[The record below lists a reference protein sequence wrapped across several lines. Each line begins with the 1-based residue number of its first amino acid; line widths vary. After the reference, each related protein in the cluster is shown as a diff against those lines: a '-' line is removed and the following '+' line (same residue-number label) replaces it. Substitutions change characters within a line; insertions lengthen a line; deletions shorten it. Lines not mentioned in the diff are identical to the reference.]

1 MRLYRALLYFYPAFY
16 RAEYGDEMV
25 RTFAARSRRAGGRAG
40 RAALWLRELVD
51 LPRSAVLVHLDV
63 LRQDL
68 AFALRALR
76 RSPGFAITAILVAA
90 LGIGANTAVFS
101 LADQVLLRPLP
112 FPSPARLVQLW
123 EVEEGS
129 CCNEVSP
136 PNYRDWK
143 ERSHSFSALSA
154 WHWRDGNLVGA
165 AQPVRLQGVATGADL
180 LPLVGV
186 RPLRGRL
193 FTAADEKPGAPGTL
207 LIGHGTW
214 QRVFGGDPDV
224 VGRTVRFDDEAFT
237 IIGVLPSDFAFP
249 SRRTEFWAPI
259 RLSEEERAER
269 DNNIL
274 KVVGRLAP
282 GVSLGA
288 AAKEMEAIG
297 AQLERE
303 HRDTNDQTSV
313 AVQPLHTV
321 NRQSRLLL
329 AALVGAS
336 LCVLVIACVNLAT
349 LLLTRAIAR
358 RKELAVRAALG
369 AGRERV
375 TRQLLTEA
383 LVLTLLG
390 GGLGVALATALGP
403 LLAHLVPG
411 ELPIV
416 VHGGLDARLIGFALL
431 VTVSTGVAFGVVP
444 ALRASGRR
452 LAGLRERG
460 PLGGARS
467 ALRSLLVTAQV
478 AGCLVLLVA
487 CGLLLRALLRVQ
499 AVDPGFHG
507 AGVLAVQTPLPPQR
521 YQSTA
526 LRLAFYSRV
535 LAEVRA
541 LPGVEAAGYVT
552 WLPLEMGGGIAPVE
566 VPGEVVASP
575 AHRPRASMRFVSPD
589 YFATMGIPLRA
600 GRDVARGDT
609 LATRRVAV
617 VSEEFV
623 RAHFPDGKAL
633 ERTFKFGDE
642 ERTIV
647 GVVGEVRMRGLERQ
661 SEPQVYLPYAQV
673 ADGEA
678 MGYVPRELVLRTSG
692 DPYAPLAPVR
702 AIVGRA
708 DPEVP
713 IGKVRE
719 VAEVVWGQTASR
731 RTQVWL
737 LGAYA
742 ALALLLAGIGI
753 HGLLSLAVS
762 QRLAELGLR
771 LAIGAGRREILRLAL
786 AHGLRVAAIGAGVG
800 LVLAYAAAR
809 SLAGALA
816 GVEPGDVVTFAV
828 TLGAAVLMTVS
839 GTLIPAL
846 RVLRVDAARVL
857 LSS

>member
-1 MRLYRALLYFYPAFY
+1 MSFYRALLHLYPAFY
-16 RAEYGDEMV
+16 RAEYGGELV
-25 RTFAARSRRAGGRAG
+25 RTFEARSRRAGGGAG

-51 LPRSAVLVHLDV
+51 LPRSAFLVHLDV

-76 RSPGFAITAILVAA
+76 RSPGFAVTAILVAA

-101 LADQVLLRPLP
+101 LTDQVLLRPLP
-112 FPSPARLVQLW
+112 FPEPERLVQLW
-123 EVEEGS
+123 EVEENS

-143 ERSHSFSALSA
+143 ERSHSFTALSA
-154 WHWRDGNLVGA
+154 WHSRDANLVGA
-165 AQPVRLQGVATGADL
+165 GQPFRLRGIAVGADL

-186 RPLRGRL
+186 HPLRGRL
-193 FTAADEKPGAPGTL
+193 FSAADERPGAPGTL
-207 LIGHGTW
+207 VIAHGTW

-224 VGRTVRFDDEAFT
+224 LGRTVRLDDEAYT
-237 IIGVLPSDFAFP
+237 IIGVLPPDFAFP
-249 SRRTEFWAPI
+249 SPRAEFWAPI
-259 RLSEEERAER
+259 RLSEDDGNDR
-269 DNNIL
+269 DNNFF

-282 GVSLGA
+282 GVSLA
-288 AAKEMEAIG
+288 AATTEMEAIG

-303 HRDTNDQTSV
+303 YRDTNDQTSV

-336 LCVLVIACVNLAT
+336 LCVLVIACINLAT
-349 LLLTRAIAR
+349 LLLTRALAR
-358 RKELAVRAALG
+358 RKELAVRAAMG

-383 LVLTLLG
+383 LMLTLLG
-390 GGLGVALATALGP
+390 GGLGIAFAAALGP
-403 LLAHLVPG
+403 LLAHLVPNDM
-411 ELPIV
+411 PIV
-416 VHGGLDARLIGFALL
+416 ARGSLDARLVGFALL
-431 VTVSTGVAFGVVP
+431 VTVFTGIAFGVVP

-452 LAGLRERG
+452 LEGLRERG

-467 ALRSLLVTAQV
+467 AMRSLLVTAQV

-499 AVDPGFHG
+499 AVDPGFRG

-521 YQSTA
+521 YDTTA
-526 LRLAFYSRV
+526 KRDAFYSRV
-535 LAEVRA
+535 LAETRA

-552 WLPLEMGGGIAPVE
+552 WLPLEMGGGIRPVE
-566 VPGEVVASP
+566 VPGAVVASV
-575 AHRPRASMRFVSPD
+575 AHRPLASLRFVSPG
-589 YFATMGIPLRA
+589 YFDTMGIPLRS
-600 GRDVARGDT
+600 GRDVDSGDAFTARK
-609 LATRRVAV
+609 VAV

-623 RAHFPDGKAL
+623 REHFPDGKPL
-633 ERTFKFGDE
+633 ERTFKFAGED
-642 ERTIV
+642 RTIV
-647 GVVGEVRMRGLERQ
+647 GVVGEVRVRGLERQ
-661 SEPQVYLPYAQV
+661 SEPQVYLPYGQAV
-673 ADGEA
+673 DGDIYYA
-678 MGYVPRELVLRTSG
+678 PHELVLRTSR
-692 DPYAPLAPVR
+692 DPHSQLPAVR
-702 AIVGRA
+702 TIVRRA
-708 DPEVP
+708 DAEVP
-713 IGKVRE
+713 IGAARE
-719 VAEVVWGQTASR
+719 VSDVVWNQTASR

-742 ALALLLAGIGI
+742 GLALLLAGIGI

-762 QRLAELGLR
+762 QRLGELGLR
-771 LAIGAGRREILRLAL
+771 LAIGAGRREILKLAL
-786 AHGLRVAAIGAGVG
+786 AHGLRVAAVGAGVG

-816 GVEPGDVVTFAV
+816 GVEPGDGITFVIAV
-828 TLGAAVLMTVS
+828 GAAVLMTIS
-839 GTLIPAL
+839 GTLMPAL

-857 LSS
+857 MSS

>member
-1 MRLYRALLYFYPAFY
+1 M
-16 RAEYGDEMV
+16 
-25 RTFAARSRRAGGRAG
+25 
-40 RAALWLRELVD
+40 
-51 LPRSAVLVHLDV
+51 
-63 LRQDL
+63 
-68 AFALRALR
+68 
-76 RSPGFAITAILVAA
+76 
-90 LGIGANTAVFS
+90 
-101 LADQVLLRPLP
+101 
-112 FPSPARLVQLW
+112 
-123 EVEEGS
+123 
-129 CCNEVSP
+129 
-136 PNYRDWK
+136 
-143 ERSHSFSALSA
+143 
-154 WHWRDGNLVGA
+154 
-165 AQPVRLQGVATGADL
+165 
-180 LPLVGV
+180 
-186 RPLRGRL
+186 
-193 FTAADEKPGAPGTL
+193 
-207 LIGHGTW
+207 
-214 QRVFGGDPDV
+214 
-224 VGRTVRFDDEAFT
+224 
-237 IIGVLPSDFAFP
+237 
-249 SRRTEFWAPI
+249 
-259 RLSEEERAER
+259 
-269 DNNIL
+269 
-274 KVVGRLAP
+274 
-282 GVSLGA
+282 
-288 AAKEMEAIG
+288 
-297 AQLERE
+297 
-303 HRDTNDQTSV
+303 
-313 AVQPLHTV
+313 
-321 NRQSRLLL
+321 
-329 AALVGAS
+329 
-336 LCVLVIACVNLAT
+336 
-349 LLLTRAIAR
+349 
-358 RKELAVRAALG
+358 G

-390 GGLGVALATALGP
+390 GGLGIAFAAALGP

-416 VHGGLDARLIGFALL
+416 PHGGLDARLIGFALL
-431 VTVSTGVAFGVVP
+431 VTVATGIAFGVVP

-452 LAGLRERG
+452 LSGLRERG

-467 ALRSLLVTAQV
+467 VLRSLLVTAQV

-521 YQSTA
+521 YQATA
-526 LRLAFYSRV
+526 PRIALYERV

-552 WLPLEMGGGIAPVE
+552 WLPLEMGGGIRPVE
-566 VPGEVVASP
+566 VPGEVAASP
-575 AHRPRASMRFVSPD
+575 AHRPLASLRFVSPD

-600 GRDVARGDT
+600 GRDVAPGDT
-609 LATRRVAV
+609 FTARKVAV

-633 ERTFKFGDE
+633 ERTFGFAGED
-642 ERTIV
+642 RTIV
-647 GVVGEVRMRGLERQ
+647 GVVGEVRMRGLERRN
-661 SEPQVYLPYAQV
+661 EPQVYLPYAQV

-678 MGYVPRELVLRTSG
+678 TNYAPRELVLRTSG
-692 DPYAPLAPVR
+692 DPYAQLAPVR

-762 QRLAELGLR
+762 QRLSEIGLR

-800 LVLAYAAAR
+800 LALAYAAAR
-809 SLAGALA
+809 LLAGVLA
-816 GVEPGDVVTFAV
+816 GVEPGDAVTFAV
-828 TLGAAVLMTVS
+828 AVGAAVLMTVS
-839 GTLIPAL
+839 GTLMPAL

>member
-1 MRLYRALLYFYPAFY
+1 MSLYRALLYLYPAFY
-16 RAEYGDEMV
+16 RAEYGDELV
-25 RTFAARSRRAGGRAG
+25 RTFAARSRRAGGPAG
-40 RAALWLRELVD
+40 RAALWLRELID

-68 AFALRALR
+68 AFALRGLR
-76 RSPGFAITAILVAA
+76 RSPGFAVTAILVAA

-101 LADQVLLRPLP
+101 LTDQVLLRPLP
-112 FPSPARLVQLW
+112 FPSPDRLVQLW
-123 EVEEGS
+123 EVEEES
-129 CCNEVSP
+129 CCNEASP

-143 ERSHSFSALSA
+143 QRSHSFSALSA
-154 WHWRDGNLVGA
+154 WHSRDANLVGA
-165 AQPVRLQGVATGADL
+165 DQPVRLRGVGVGADL
-180 LPLVGV
+180 LPLLGV
-186 RPLRGRL
+186 HPLRGRL
-193 FTAADEKPGAPGTL
+193 FSAADERPGAPGTL
-207 LIGHGTW
+207 VIAHGTW

-224 VGRTVRFDDEAFT
+224 VGRTIRLDDEAYT
-237 IIGVLPSDFAFP
+237 VIAVAPPDFAFP
-249 SRRTEFWAPI
+249 SPRTEFWAPI
-259 RLSEEERAER
+259 RLSDDDLADR
-269 DNNIL
+269 DNNFF

-282 GVSLGA
+282 GVSLA
-288 AAKEMEAIG
+288 AATKEMEAIG

-303 HRDTNDQTSV
+303 YRDTNDQTSV

-321 NRQSRLLL
+321 NPQSRLLL

-336 LCVLVIACVNLAT
+336 LCVLVIACINLAT

-358 RKELAVRAALG
+358 RKELSVRAALG

-383 LVLTLLG
+383 LLLTLLG
-390 GGLGVALATALGP
+390 GGLGIAFAAAIGP
-403 LLAHLVPG
+403 LLAHLVPR

-416 VHGGLDARLIGFALL
+416 AHRGLDARLVGFALL
-431 VTVSTGVAFGVVP
+431 VTVATGLAFGVVP

-452 LAGLRERG
+452 LEGLRDRG
-460 PLGGARS
+460 LLGGARS
-467 ALRSLLVTAQV
+467 AMRSLLVMAQV

-499 AVDPGFHG
+499 AIDPGFHG

-521 YQSTA
+521 YQTTA
-526 LRLAFYSRV
+526 LRAGFYSRV

-541 LPGVEAAGYVT
+541 LPGVESAGYVT
-552 WLPLEMGGGIAPVE
+552 WLPLEMGGGIRPVE
-566 VPGEVVASP
+566 VPGAVVASV
-575 AHRPRASMRFVSPD
+575 AHRPLASLRFVSAD

-600 GRDVARGDT
+600 GRDVVESDT
-609 LATRRVAV
+609 LTARNVAV

-623 RAHFPDGKAL
+623 REHFPDGKPL
-633 ERTFKFGDE
+633 ERTFKFAGED
-642 ERTIV
+642 RTIV
-647 GVVGEVRMRGLERQ
+647 GVVGEVRVRGLERQ
-661 SEPQVYLPYAQV
+661 SEPQVYLPHAQAVDGDTYYA
-673 ADGEA
+673 
-678 MGYVPRELVLRTSG
+678 PHELVLRTSR
-692 DPYAPLAPVR
+692 DPYSQLAPVR
-702 AIVGRA
+702 AIVRRA
-708 DPEVP
+708 DAEVP
-713 IGKVRE
+713 LGAVRE
-719 VAEVVWGQTASR
+719 VSEVVWGQTASR

-762 QRLAELGLR
+762 QRLSELGLR

-809 SLAGALA
+809 SLAAVLA
-816 GVEPGDVVTFAV
+816 GIEPGDVATFAV
-828 TLGAAVLMTVS
+828 AVGAAVLLTVS
-839 GTLIPAL
+839 GTLMPAL

-857 LSS
+857 LS

>member
-1 MRLYRALLYFYPAFY
+1 MCLYRALLYLYPAFY
-16 RAEYGDEMV
+16 RAEYGAELA
-25 RTFAARSRRAGGRAG
+25 RTFAARSRGAGGRGG

-51 LPRSAVLVHLDV
+51 LPRSAVLVHLEV

-76 RSPGFAITAILVAA
+76 RSPGHAFTAVLVAA

-101 LADQVLLRPLP
+101 LTDQVLLRPLP
-112 FPSPARLVQLW
+112 FPSPDRLVQLW

-136 PNYRDWK
+136 PDYRDWK
-143 ERSHSFSALSA
+143 ERSRSFSALSA
-154 WHWRDGNLVGA
+154 WHSRAGNLVGA
-165 AQPVRLQGVATGADL
+165 AQPVRLQGVAVGADL

-193 FTAADEKPGAPGTL
+193 FSAADERPGAPGTL
-207 LIGHGTW
+207 LIGYGTW
-214 QRVFGGDPDV
+214 QRVLGGDPDV
-224 VGRTVRFDDEAFT
+224 VGRQVRFDDEPFT
-237 IIGVLPSDFAFP
+237 IIGVLPPDFAFP

-259 RLSEEERAER
+259 RMNQEDLADR
-269 DNNIL
+269 DNNFF

-282 GVSLGA
+282 GVSLAA

-297 AQLERE
+297 VQLERE
-303 HRDTNDQTSV
+303 YPDTNDQTSV

-336 LCVLVIACVNLAT
+336 LCVLVIACINLAT

-358 RKELAVRAALG
+358 RRELAVRAALG

-383 LVLTLLG
+383 LVLTTLG
-390 GGLGVALATALGP
+390 GGLGVAFATALGP

-416 VHGGLDARLIGFALL
+416 VRRGLDGRLIAFALL
-431 VTVSTGVAFGVVP
+431 VTVVTGVAFGVVP

-452 LAGLRERG
+452 LDGLRERG

-467 ALRSLLVTAQV
+467 ALRSVLVTAQV

-507 AGVLAVQTPLPPQR
+507 AGVLAVQTPLPPLR
-521 YQSTA
+521 YQATA
-526 LRLAFYSRV
+526 PRVAFYSRV
-535 LAEVRA
+535 LAAARA
-541 LPGVEAAGYVT
+541 LPGVEAASYVS
-552 WLPLEMGGGIAPVE
+552 WLPLEMGGGIRPVE
-566 VPGEVVASP
+566 VPGEVSASP
-575 AHRPRASMRFVSPD
+575 AHRPLASLRFVSPD

-600 GRDVARGDT
+600 GRDVEEGDT
-609 LATRRVAV
+609 FTARRVAV
-617 VSEEFV
+617 VSEELV
-623 RAHFPDGKAL
+623 REHFPGANAL
-633 ERTFKFGDE
+633 GRTFGFAGE
-642 ERTIV
+642 QRTIV
-647 GVVGEVRMRGLERQ
+647 GVVGEVRMRGLERRN
-661 SEPQVYLPYAQV
+661 EPQVYLPYAQV

-678 MGYVPRELVLRTSG
+678 TSYAPHELLLRTNG
-692 DPYAPLAPVR
+692 DALAQLPAVR
-702 AIVGRA
+702 AIVSRA

-713 IGKVRE
+713 IGMVRE
-719 VAEVVWGQTASR
+719 VAEVVWDQTASR

-762 QRLAELGLR
+762 QRLSELGLR

-786 AHGLRVAAIGAGVG
+786 AHGLRVAAVGAGVG

-816 GVEPGDVVTFAV
+816 GVEPADVVTFAV
-828 TLGAAVLMTVS
+828 AVGAAVLMTVS
-839 GTLIPAL
+839 GTLMPAL